1 MASLNDIVNVQI
13 ALQTASVQRGD
24 FGTPM
29 IVGPLMSFAER
40 VRIYTELDAAIADDL
55 PPSILTA
62 LTDCFSQTP
71 RPRQVKVGRR
81 AVSKGVVTITPAN
94 LTTYT
99 ITFTGT
105 SPEVYTF
112 TSDASATAAE
122 IATGLALAITSD
134 TNETVTATAV
144 GNTVELVWISQ
155 TNLQGIAL
163 GANLDWGTISPL
175 AGGTAVAD
183 DLAAIKDADN
193 SWYGLVMSE
202 RVDATILAAAEW
214 VEANEKLFIT
224 ASANADILTPGVT
237 TDLVSTLK
245 NTRYFRTAIL
255 YHANAATEYPDAAW
269 AGRVFTIQPGAE
281 TWALKQLASITPSVL
296 TATQRNT
303 VFTKGGNLFEFYQ
316 TQIALTAPGKTA
328 AGEWIDVIRGRDW
341 LKDLIQTNL
350 AQMMINRNKVP
361 YTDAGI
367 QLCATNL
374 RKSLQQAVTVGYIAP
389 DEVDANGKTVP
400 GFVITVPL
408 SQEIDAVV
416 KASRVLTLEF
426 AARLAGAI
434 HVINVNGS
442 VGYEI

>member
-29 IVGPLMSFAER
+29 IVGPLMSFPER
-40 VRIYTELDAAIADDL
+40 VRIYTELDAAIEDDL

-62 LTDCFSQTP
+62 VTDCFSQTP
-71 RPRQVKVGRR
+71 RPRQLKVGRR

-94 LTTYT
+94 LTVYT
-99 ITFTGT
+99 ITVVGT
-105 SPEVYTF
+105 SPETYTF

-122 IATGLALAITSD
+122 IATGLAGVITAD
-134 TNETVTATAV
+134 TNETMTATAV
-144 GNTVELVWISQ
+144 GDTVELVWISQ
-155 TNLQGIAL
+155 SNLQGVQL

-175 AGGTAVAD
+175 AGGTAVSD

-202 RVDATILAAAEW
+202 RIDATILSAAEW
-214 VEANEKLFIT
+214 TEANEKLFIT
-224 ASANADILTPGVT
+224 ASANSDILTPGIE
-237 TDLVSTLK
+237 TDLVSVLK
-245 NTRYFRTAIL
+245 NTRYYRTAIL

-269 AGRVFTIQPGAE
+269 AGRVFTIAPGAE
-281 TWALKQLASITPSVL
+281 TWALKQLASVTPNNLS
-296 TATQRNT
+296 ATQRNT
-303 VFTKGGNLFEFYQ
+303 VITKGGNLFEFYQ
-316 TQIALTAPGKTA
+316 SQIALTNPGKTA

-350 AQMMINRNKVP
+350 AQMLINRNKVP

-374 RKSLQQAVTVGYIAP
+374 RKSLQQAANQGYLAP
-389 DEVDANGKTVP
+389 DEIDSQGVTVP
-400 GFVITVPL
+400 GFVITAPVSADIDPL
-408 SQEIDAVV
+408 V
-416 KASRVLTLEF
+416 KASRILTLEF

>member
-122 IATGLALAITSD
+122 IATGLALAITGD

-144 GNTVELVWISQ
+144 GDTVELVWISQ

-255 YHANAATEYPDAAW
+255 YHAKAATEYPDAAW

-416 KASRVLTLEF
+416 KASRVLTLKF

-434 HVINVNGS
+434 HAITVTGS